1 LLRTLLLLFP
11 VAAQASE
18 AASPGVSSGTYLQA
32 GFALILIVGLLAAT
46 AWMARKVSGGK
57 GFGQAGLKVIGGV
70 ALGPRERI
78 VLVEVVT
85 TGWSSASFPGKF
97 VPCIAWPRAA
107 CPRAPCQPVPT
118 SPSPN
123 GCRALPIGSTMINRL
138 LAFLVL
144 LLPAG
149 LAFAQAAGG
158 LPAVTSTP
166 AAGGARRIR

>member
-1 LLRTLLLLFP
+1 MLRTLLLLFP

-78 VLVEVVT
+78 VLVEVGDDWLVI
-85 TGWSSASFPGKF
+85 GIVPGQIRTLHRLAKG
-97 VPCIAWPRAA
+97 
-107 CPRAPCQPVPT
+107 
-118 SPSPN
+118 S
-123 GCRALPIGSTMINRL
+123 LPEG
-138 LAFLVL
+138 A
-144 LLPAG
+144 LPAG
-149 LAFAQAAGG
+149 ADKPFAQWLQGIANRQ
-158 LPAVTSTP
+158 PHD
-166 AAGGARRIR
+166 

>member
-1 LLRTLLLLFP
+1 MLRTLLLLFP

-78 VLVEVVT
+78 VLVEVGDDWLVI
-85 TGWSSASFPGKF
+85 GVVPGQIRTLHRLAKG
-97 VPCIAWPRAA
+97 
-107 CPRAPCQPVPT
+107 
-118 SPSPN
+118 S
-123 GCRALPIGSTMINRL
+123 LPEG
-138 LAFLVL
+138 A
-144 LLPAG
+144 LPAG
-149 LAFAQAAGG
+149 ADKPFAQWLQGIAN
-158 LPAVTSTP
+158 
-166 AAGGARRIR
+166 RQQHD

>member
-1 LLRTLLLLFP
+1 MLRTLLLLFP

-78 VLVEVVT
+78 VLVEVGDDWLVI
-85 TGWSSASFPGKF
+85 GVVPGQ
-97 VPCIAWPRAA
+97 IRTLHRLARG
-107 CPRAPCQPVPT
+107 
-118 SPSPN
+118 S
-123 GCRALPIGSTMINRL
+123 LPEG
-138 LAFLVL
+138 A
-144 LLPAG
+144 LPAG
-149 LAFAQAAGG
+149 ADKPFAQWLQGIANRQ
-158 LPAVTSTP
+158 PHD
-166 AAGGARRIR
+166 

>member
-78 VLVEVVT
+78 VLVEVGDDWLVI
-85 TGWSSASFPGKF
+85 GVVPGQ
-97 VPCIAWPRAA
+97 IRTLHRLARG
-107 CPRAPCQPVPT
+107 
-118 SPSPN
+118 S
-123 GCRALPIGSTMINRL
+123 LPEG
-138 LAFLVL
+138 A
-144 LLPAG
+144 LPAG
-149 LAFAQAAGG
+149 ADKPFAQWLQGIANRQ
-158 LPAVTSTP
+158 PHD
-166 AAGGARRIR
+166 

>member
-1 LLRTLLLLFP
+1 LLRTFLLLFP

-78 VLVEVVT
+78 VLVEVGDDWLVI
-85 TGWSSASFPGKF
+85 GIVPGQIRTLHRLAKG
-97 VPCIAWPRAA
+97 
-107 CPRAPCQPVPT
+107 
-118 SPSPN
+118 S
-123 GCRALPIGSTMINRL
+123 LPEG
-138 LAFLVL
+138 A
-144 LLPAG
+144 LPAG
-149 LAFAQAAGG
+149 ADKPFAQWLQGIAN
-158 LPAVTSTP
+158 
-166 AAGGARRIR
+166 RQHHD

>member
-1 LLRTLLLLFP
+1 MLRTFLLLFP

-78 VLVEVVT
+78 VLVEVGDDWLVI
-85 TGWSSASFPGKF
+85 GIVPGQIRTLHRLAKG
-97 VPCIAWPRAA
+97 
-107 CPRAPCQPVPT
+107 
-118 SPSPN
+118 S
-123 GCRALPIGSTMINRL
+123 LPEG
-138 LAFLVL
+138 A
-144 LLPAG
+144 LPAG
-149 LAFAQAAGG
+149 ADKPFAQWLQGIAN
-158 LPAVTSTP
+158 
-166 AAGGARRIR
+166 RQHHD